1 MTEKERRKDMRNAY
15 RRAERQRR
23 IDLCPLTEARL
34 RSLVDHIDTKVLDVG
49 CDQSTRH
56 AVSWAESEGLEWTDL
71 ALVRNVQSQQAFL
84 GVRERQLVPDSDA
97 GPR

>member
-1 MTEKERRKDMRNAY
+1 MTEKERRKDMRDAY

-49 CDQSTRH
+49 CDHSTRH

-71 ALVRNVQSQQAFL
+71 AGGIEELGGYCDCEIVMNVH
-84 GVRERQLVPDSDA
+84 PDDVF
-97 GPR
+97 GR